1 MSSHFIDRFA
11 RRADHVRRVA
21 QPELANHAETASA
34 AAPLGNLSASA
45 RDSVE
50 RRELAGEHDDECIF
64 CAIVALQEPAR
75 KVYEDDLCIAFF
87 DIYPIRPG
95 HTLLIPKAHYE
106 RVPHLPDD
114 LSAHL
119 GRIMPRLCR
128 ALGRA
133 MEQPDM
139 NIVSNQGYA
148 QVVPHI
154 HFHLV
159 PAPRHPGRHAP
170 RRGGLAFLDRE
181 ELDDETA
188 DLLAQKIRDELEK
201 EKEADTS
208 ARQQTGHSHPGG
220 GGRL

>member
-1 MSSHFIDRFA
+1 MTSHFIDRFA
-11 RRADHVRRVA
+11 RRARDVTDAR
-21 QPELANHAETASA
+21 PPTSSDASA
-34 AAPLGNLSASA
+34 APHYG
-45 RDSVE
+45 DSTSTTQRQRIE
-50 RRELAGEHDDECIF
+50 QRELSGSRRGLL
-64 CAIVALQEPAR
+64 ALAQ
-75 KVYEDDLCIAFF
+75 VYEDDSCIAFF
-87 DIYPIRPG
+87 DIYPIRPA

-119 GRIMPRLCR
+119 GRIMPRFCR

-159 PAPRHPGRHAP
+159 PAPRHTGRPP

-181 ELDDETA
+181 DLDDETA

-201 EKEADTS
+201 EASGNTAEDS
-208 ARQQTGHSHPGG
+208 PSQSSGR
-220 GGRL
+220 GRL

>member
-1 MSSHFIDRFA
+1 MTSHFIDRFA
-11 RRADHVRRVA
+11 RRAQDINTQQ
-21 QPELANHAETASA
+21 QPSSSSSSG
-34 AAPLGNLSASA
+34 APLGPTSAATSS
-45 RDSVE
+45 REQVE
-50 RRELAGEHDDECIF
+50 QRELAGDRDDDCIF
-64 CAIVALQEPAR
+64 CAIVAHEEPAR
-75 KVYEDDLCIAFF
+75 TVYEDEHCVAFF

-95 HTLLIPKAHYE
+95 HTLLIPKRHYE

-119 GRIMPRLCR
+119 GRTMPRLCR

-159 PAPRHPGRHAP
+159 PAPRRAGHST
-170 RRGGLAFLDRE
+170 RRGGLAFQNRE

-188 DLLAQKIRDELEK
+188 DLLAQKIRDELA
-201 EKEADTS
+201 KEAE
-208 ARQQTGHSHPGG
+208 AAATGESPRNGR
-220 GGRL
+220 GRL